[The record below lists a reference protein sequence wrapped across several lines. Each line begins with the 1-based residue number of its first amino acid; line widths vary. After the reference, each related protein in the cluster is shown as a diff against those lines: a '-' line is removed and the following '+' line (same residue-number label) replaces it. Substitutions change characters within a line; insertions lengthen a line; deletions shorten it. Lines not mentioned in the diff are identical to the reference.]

1 MTLINVCTYSIS
13 FGAGMGR
20 RLQMAMASETN
31 PSSKRAQ
38 RNAASDSISRQ
49 LVSASSE
56 ANNRRRLKRST
67 SEIKNI
73 AIQPLKA
80 PQLETTLR
88 WIESELM
95 DDRVEISDDDS
106 FLIDLEVYKH
116 NLWSLGYQHN
126 L

>member
-1 MTLINVCTYSIS
+1 MTLINVCTSSIS
-13 FGAGMGR
+13 FGAGMGK
-20 RLQMAMASETN
+20 RLKMAMASETN
-31 PSSKRAQ
+31 PSSKQAQ

-49 LVSASSE
+49 LMTASSE

-67 SEIKNI
+67 TEIENI
-73 AIQPLKA
+73 AIQPLKV
-80 PQLETTLR
+80 PQIETTLR

>member
-38 RNAASDSISRQ
+38 RNAAS
-49 LVSASSE
+49 SE

-67 SEIKNI
+67 TEIENI
-73 AIQPLKA
+73 AIQPLKV

>member
-1 MTLINVCTYSIS
+1 
-13 FGAGMGR
+13 
-20 RLQMAMASETN
+20 MAMASETN